1 MNYCPAN
8 TAEYHYEWEGSECLP
23 ELGPRIYRTNCTERP
38 ATNHVLGFEFQSIG
52 ICPGNSACLDFNPP
66 IHDPPAA
73 FCVYPMEDD
82 PNGNRFAVDMDL
94 LRNGGNDIRVEI
106 ILENGDV
113 EGLNSNEDGSSTDGN
128 SSVDAM
134 CIGSEGSEGS
144 EGSCSISSVKAV
156 SMQITAQSVK
166 ELFGAISYTTVD
178 GGLSRCTGC
187 SSLVQNP
194 SPKMAQ
200 HFVFDIVLASG
211 ITQLPKLSISVGSN
225 T

>member
-1 MNYCPAN
+1 
-8 TAEYHYEWEGSECLP
+8 
-23 ELGPRIYRTNCTERP
+23 
-38 ATNHVLGFEFQSIG
+38 
-52 ICPGNSACLDFNPP
+52 
-66 IHDPPAA
+66 
-73 FCVYPMEDD
+73 MEDD

-200 HFVFDIVLASG
+200 HFVLGAQERVLLCKRLKRHNLIQASAG
-211 ITQLPKLSISVGSN
+211 FASIINSPPKTEWSKA
-225 T
+225 